1 MAQQRIST
9 GRDDGD
15 GMRRQ
20 SNQLRQPPQQR
31 GERSSAGNGSGTKQ
45 RTQPQNVRRNQQGSK
60 DYGKPMI
67 APVTKGDVKRSVAV
81 GSVITLII
89 AIMLMLGSALFNASA
104 RNAALQATID
114 KANAIV
120 EQAKSEVS
128 LSPTDAT
135 VSKAISTNVNITVVK
150 GAQSTTVNKP
160 SVNDTAIGNNGTA
173 NNGGTTS
180 DSSNT
185 SNTNSNANANATS
198 GDVSQN
204 KGTNQQNTDSNTTNA
219 ISSPT
224 GADTASQGTNT
235 TNAEQNTSGV
245 TTQGADN
252 TQQNAETVHGAG
264 IVVTSDGNIVTCLHV
279 IENATSITAEIGGIT
294 YKATVTGT
302 DPTSDIATIKVDA
315 KDLPVTQ
322 FGDSNDVKQGNWAMV
337 VGNPYGLNDTVT
349 IGNVSAFGRD
359 ISYAGTTADILYA
372 DMIQLD
378 ASVNPGDSGGGVY
391 DASGELIGM
400 TALITTDNDN
410 SVNIAYAIPSNLLV
424 PIARNLVQGKSAQH
438 AVLGASFG
446 DVTQEMVSQ
455 YGLQSTD
462 GAVITSVTPS
472 GPADNVKLS
481 VNDIIVKYDDAAVKN
496 AQDLLF
502 KVRASEV
509 NQSVTLTVLRNG
521 KEMTFSVKLGSDV

>member
-1 MAQQRIST
+1 MAQQRISM

-15 GMRRQ
+15 GARRQ

-31 GERSSAGNGSGTKQ
+31 GDRMAGGNGNGGRQ
-45 RTQPQNVRRNQQGSK
+45 RAQLQNARRQQRDGK
-60 DYGKPMI
+60 DDGKPMI

-89 AIMLMLGSALFNASA
+89 AIVLMLGSALFNASA

-114 KANAIV
+114 QANAIV

-135 VSKAISTNVNITVVK
+135 ASKAVSTNVNITVVK
-150 GAQSTTVNKP
+150 GAQSTAVSKP
-160 SVNDTAIGNNGTA
+160 SVNDTAIGNEGTNA
-173 NNGGTTS
+173 SGNNA
-180 DSSNT
+180 
-185 SNTNSNANANATS
+185 SNTNANMNANAIN
-198 GDVSQN
+198 GNVSQN
-204 KGTNQQNTDSNTTNA
+204 EGTSQQNTDGNTTNA
-219 ISSPT
+219 TSSPT
-224 GADTASQGTNT
+224 GADTASQGV
-235 TNAEQNTSGV
+235 NATSGEQNGAGI
-245 TTQGADN
+245 TTQGADSN
-252 TQQNAETVHGAG
+252 QQNAETVHGAG

-279 IENATSITAEIGGIT
+279 VENATSITAEIGGIT

-322 FGDSNDVKQGNWAMV
+322 FGDSNNVKQGSWAMA
-337 VGNPYGLNDTVT
+337 VGNPYGLNDTITV
-349 IGNVSAFGRD
+349 GNVSALGRD
-359 ISYAGTTADILYA
+359 IPYAGTTANILYA

-424 PIARNLVQGKSAQH
+424 PIARNLVQGKGAQH

-481 VNDIIVKYDDAAVKN
+481 VNDIIVKYDDATVKN

>member
-1 MAQQRIST
+1 MARIDAGRDGNAST
-9 GRDDGD
+9 GRDA
-15 GMRRQ
+15 
-20 SNQLRQPPQQR
+20 LRQPDARQQARSGRQDATGRGAHPQTAPRQR
-31 GERSSAGNGSGTKQ
+31 
-45 RTQPQNVRRNQQGSK
+45 QGGAQG
-60 DYGKPMI
+60 DDGRPMI
-67 APVTKGDVKRSVAV
+67 APVTKGDVRRSVAV
-81 GSVITLII
+81 GSVVTLVI
-89 AIMLMLGSALFNASA
+89 AITIMLGSALVNMSA
-104 RNAALQATID
+104 RNATLQATLD
-114 KANAIV
+114 QANAIV

-128 LSPTDAT
+128 LSPTSET
-135 VSKAISTNVNITVVK
+135 VSKAVSTNVNITVTK
-150 GAQSTTVNKP
+150 GAQGTAVSKP
-160 SVNDTAIGNNGTA
+160 KENDTSIGSDGTGA
-173 NNGGTTS
+173 SGTNTNNGG
-180 DSSNT
+180 
-185 SNTNSNANANATS
+185 NAAS

-204 KGTNQQNTDSNTTNA
+204 EGTNQQDATNGTSGTQSA
-219 ISSPT
+219 PT
-224 GADTASQGTNT
+224 GADTASQGANGGTGT
-235 TNAEQNTSGV
+235 PTG
-245 TTQGADN
+245 TTQGADE
-252 TQQNAETVHGAG
+252 TETVHGAG

-279 IENATSITAEIGGIT
+279 VENATSITAEIGGIT

-322 FGDSNDVKQGNWAMV
+322 FGDSGSVQQGSWMMV
-337 VGNPYGLNDTVT
+337 VGNPYGLPDSVTV
-349 IGNVSAFGRD
+349 GNVSALGRD
-359 ISYAGTTADILYA
+359 IPYAGTTADILYA
-372 DMIQLD
+372 DMLQLD

-400 TALITTDNDN
+400 AALISTDNDSN
-410 SVNIAYAIPSNLLV
+410 VGIAYAIPSNLLV

-446 DVTQEMVSQ
+446 DVTQDMVSQ
-455 YGLQSTD
+455 YGLQSSN

-481 VNDIIVKYDDAAVKN
+481 VNDIIVKYDGQDVTN